1 MLQRAASNAYSWWW
15 ASHIRTKQSKWLDN
29 NLEEMEEK
37 VKSMIKLIEEDADS
51 FAKKAE
57 LYFRRR
63 PELIN
68 FVEEAYRSY
77 RALADRY
84 DRISGELHKAN
95 HTIATAFPDQVQ
107 FAMQDE
113 EEDGS
118 PKAIT
123 SITPGKFHTAEF
135 SQLSLKNESSETSLP
150 LRKAHR
156 KISSHISKEK
166 AQEEIDRLQKEIL
179 VLQTEK
185 EFVKS
190 SYESG
195 LAKYWDIER
204 QVSEK
209 QEDICLLQDAFSDS
223 TVIEDDEARALM
235 AARAIKSC
243 EDTLVNLQEQQK
255 KSSEEARIESER
267 IKDAKQKLKVL
278 KGESDRSHMENESSD
293 QDVESSS
300 NAASAKGNDFG
311 LKEDRLELQSICQ
324 KVKEHFELSSET
336 TVVELAE
343 KIDELVDKVI
353 NLELTVSSQ
362 SAQIKRLRS
371 ETDEVQKSL
380 RNLEEDKIALIGDS
394 AVLTKRLTQAEE
406 ELQRILHLDKCV
418 QDDKGT
424 LQAHLAEACYSLN
437 DLSEKLQSPTHPD
450 QEDSSQDPID
460 NIIKAEAQKNQTVPK
475 VGTLSELLQE
485 ESRQERN
492 LLLNGLEGREKIL
505 LAEYTSILRNYKDT
519 KRMLSEI
526 EKKNQEYHSE
536 TMTQVREL
544 KSVNAM
550 KDKEIKSLRKILSSL
565 QASVNLNV
573 PQNSKS
579 EELVQAEEEIKL
591 SQVKELHATSLIEE
605 KFRVDIDTVLDE
617 NLDFWLR
624 FSTSYH
630 QIQNFQTTFK
640 DLEAQMEKLKDS
652 KTQEGS
658 VSSVASGEHTGK
670 EESTSVEKKLKEL
683 NTELQVWLEKNVI
696 LKQELER
703 RFSSMC
709 SIQEEIS
716 NVSKMS
722 ESEVQFTPYQAAK
735 FQGEVLNMQQENN
748 KVAKELEAGLDH
760 VRGLQMEV
768 GKALKLHEKFELSGS
783 RGQHHH
789 FRYLSTKTRVPLRTF
804 LFGTKPKK
812 PSIFSCMN
820 PALQKQYSDLKTTGN
835 RVCLQLR
842 FAFFRLINK
851 YFPSLDSREEQG
863 KSRLSLLHTLMS
875 PLGSQKGMNKKK
887 KKKTTTTTTI

>member
-156 KISSHISKEK
+156 KISSQISKEK

-204 QVSEK
+204 QVTEK
-209 QEDICLLQDAFSDS
+209 QEDICLLQDAFSAS

-278 KGESDRSHMENESSD
+278 KGESDRSHMENEISD
-293 QDVESSS
+293 HNVESSS
-300 NAASAKGNDFG
+300 NTTNEKGNDFG

-336 TVVELAE
+336 TVIELAE
-343 KIDELVDKVI
+343 KIDEVVDKVI

-362 SAQIKRLRS
+362 NAQIKRLRS

-406 ELQRILHLDKCV
+406 ELQRIQHLDKCV

-437 DLSEKLQSPTHPD
+437 DLSEKLQSPTHPN

-492 LLLNGLEGREKIL
+492 VDEMESSEICNNTSSEAQTKLEEIDYNARWRQLLLNGLEGREKIL

-519 KRMLSEI
+519 KKMLSEI

-536 TMTQVREL
+536 TMTQVKEL

-565 QASVNLNV
+565 QATVNLNV

-591 SQVKELHATSLIEE
+591 SQVKELHATSPIEE
-605 KFRVDIDTVLDE
+605 KFRADIDTVLDE

-640 DLEAQMEKLKDS
+640 DLEAQMEKLKDF

-670 EESTSVEKKLKEL
+670 EESTSAEKKLKEL

-696 LKQELER
+696 LKQELQS

-748 KVAKELEAGLDH
+748 KVAKELQAGLDH
-760 VRGLQMEV
+760 VRGLQVEV

-820 PALQKQYSDLKTTGN
+820 PALQKQYSDLKTTG
-835 RVCLQLR
+835 
-842 FAFFRLINK
+842 
-851 YFPSLDSREEQG
+851 
-863 KSRLSLLHTLMS
+863 LHR
-875 PLGSQKGMNKKK
+875 
-887 KKKTTTTTTI
+887 